1 MGRWHCAPCGT
12 TRHED
17 AMIEVRQAG
26 GVTVLTLSSGKVNA
40 MDVDLLSDLTSAVRD
55 RERSDSTPLVLTGA
69 GQAFSAGVDLV
80 QVLDGG
86 PAYVEALLAALS
98 DAFVSVFGFPGPTV
112 AAINGA
118 AIAGGCVLACACD
131 LRFIAPD
138 GLIGASE
145 LRVGV
150 PFPAAALEIL
160 RFACG
165 DHAEEVM
172 LGGRLYRG
180 PEALACRLAH
190 TVVDDDLVGQAVA
203 SAAELG
209 SIPAGSYRNTKAQL
223 RGPALAR
230 IQTAV
235 LDDEVRQIWAS
246 ASTAAAIRSQLERLR
261 RR

>member
-1 MGRWHCAPCGT
+1 MT
-12 TRHED
+12 TDVR
-17 AMIEVRQAG
+17 EVG

-40 MDVDLLSDLTSAVRD
+40 LDVGLLSDLTSAVREL
-55 RERSDSTPLVLTGA
+55 ERNDSTPLVLTGA

-86 PAYVEALLAALS
+86 PDYAEALIAALS
-98 DAFVSVFGFPGPTV
+98 AAFVAVFGFPGPTV

-118 AIAGGCVLACACD
+118 AIAGGCVLAYACD
-131 LRFIAPD
+131 LRLITPE

-160 RFACG
+160 RYACG

-180 PEALACRLAH
+180 ADALACRLAQ
-190 TVVDDDLVGQAVA
+190 TVVADDLVGQAVA
-203 SAAELG
+203 AAAELG
-209 SIPAGSYRNTKAQL
+209 TIPAGSYRNTKTQL
-223 RGPALAR
+223 RGPALSR
-230 IQTAV
+230 IAEAA

-246 ASTAAAIRSQLERLR
+246 PSTAAAIRSHLERLR

>member
-1 MGRWHCAPCGT
+1 MTIDVR
-12 TRHED
+12 
-17 AMIEVRQAG
+17 EVR

-40 MDVDLLSDLTSAVRD
+40 MDVDLLNDVTSAVHEL
-55 RERSDSTPLVLTGA
+55 ERNDATPLVLTGA

-86 PAYVEALLAALS
+86 PDYAEALVAALS
-98 DAFVSVFGFPGPTV
+98 AAFVSVFGFPGPTV

-131 LRFIAPD
+131 LRLLAPD

-160 RFACG
+160 RYACG

-180 PEALACRLAH
+180 PDALTCRLVH
-190 TVVDDDLVGQAVA
+190 TVVDDDVVAQAVA
-203 SAAELG
+203 EAAELG
-209 SIPAGSYRNTKAQL
+209 SIAAGSYRNTKAQL
-223 RGPALAR
+223 RGPALSR
-230 IQTAV
+230 IADAAV
-235 LDDEVRQIWAS
+235 DDEVRRIWAS
-246 ASTAAAIRSQLERLR
+246 PGTAAAIRSHLERLR

>member
-1 MGRWHCAPCGT
+1 MTIDVR
-12 TRHED
+12 
-17 AMIEVRQAG
+17 EVGA
-26 GVTVLTLSSGKVNA
+26 VTVLTLSSGKVNA
-40 MDVDLLSDLTSAVRD
+40 MDVDLLSDLTSAL
-55 RERSDSTPLVLTGA
+55 RELERTDSTPLVLTGA

-86 PAYVEALLAALS
+86 PDYVGALLAALS
-98 DAFVSVFGFPGPTV
+98 AAFVSVFGFPGPTV

-131 LRFIAPD
+131 RRLIAAD

-160 RFACG
+160 RYACG

-180 PEALACRLAH
+180 ADALACRLAQ
-190 TVVDDDLVGQAVA
+190 TVVADDLVGQAVA
-203 SAAELG
+203 AAAELG
-209 SIPAGSYRNTKAQL
+209 TIPAGSYRNTKTQL
-223 RGPALAR
+223 RGPALSR
-230 IQTAV
+230 IAEAA

-246 ASTAAAIRSQLERLR
+246 PSTAAAIRSHLERLR

>member
-1 MGRWHCAPCGT
+1 MTIDVR
-12 TRHED
+12 
-17 AMIEVRQAG
+17 EVGA
-26 GVTVLTLSSGKVNA
+26 VTVLTLSSGKVNA
-40 MDVDLLSDLTSAVRD
+40 MDVDLLSDLTSAL
-55 RERSDSTPLVLTGA
+55 RELERTDSTPLVVTGA

-86 PAYVEALLAALS
+86 PDYVGALLAALS
-98 DAFVSVFGFPGPTV
+98 AAFVSVFGFPGPTV

-131 LRFIAPD
+131 RRLIVAD

-160 RFACG
+160 RYACG

-180 PEALACRLAH
+180 ADALACRLAQ
-190 TVVDDDLVGQAVA
+190 TVVADDLVGQAVA
-203 SAAELG
+203 AAAELG
-209 SIPAGSYRNTKAQL
+209 TIPAGSYRNTKTQL
-223 RGPALAR
+223 RGPALSR
-230 IQTAV
+230 IAEAAV
-235 LDDEVRQIWAS
+235 DDEVRRIWAS
-246 ASTAAAIRSQLERLR
+246 PGTAAAIRGHFERLR

>member
-1 MGRWHCAPCGT
+1 MTIDVR
-12 TRHED
+12 
-17 AMIEVRQAG
+17 EVS

-40 MDVDLLSDLTSAVRD
+40 LDVGLLSDLTSAVREL
-55 RERSDSTPLVLTGA
+55 ERNDSTPLVLTGA

-86 PAYVEALLAALS
+86 PDYAEALIAALS
-98 DAFVSVFGFPGPTV
+98 AAFVAVFGFPGPTV

-131 LRFIAPD
+131 LRLITPE

-160 RFACG
+160 RYACG

-180 PEALACRLAH
+180 ADALACRLAQ
-190 TVVDDDLVGQAVA
+190 TVVADDLVGQAVA
-203 SAAELG
+203 AAAELG
-209 SIPAGSYRNTKAQL
+209 TIPAGSYRNTKTQL
-223 RGPALAR
+223 RGPALSR
-230 IQTAV
+230 IAEAA

-246 ASTAAAIRSQLERLR
+246 PSTAAAIRSHLERLR